1 MDALLS
7 APRLLLEG
15 AGILESSKAQE
26 PCGTRQVQCQA
37 REGLSLAL
45 RCWGTTGSGGA
56 GQGAAGS

>member
-7 APRLLLEG
+7 APRLLMEG

-26 PCGTRQVQCQA
+26 PSGTRQVHCQA

-45 RCWGTTGSGGA
+45 RVLGSHR
-56 GQGAAGS
+56 